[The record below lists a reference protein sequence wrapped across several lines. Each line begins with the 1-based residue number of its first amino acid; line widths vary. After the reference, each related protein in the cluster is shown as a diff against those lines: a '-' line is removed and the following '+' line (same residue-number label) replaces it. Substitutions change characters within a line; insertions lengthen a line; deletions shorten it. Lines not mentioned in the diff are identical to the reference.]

1 MEEIIICAWCKTN
14 LKDTNKESLVQFDF
28 YYCMLSTPKL
38 FGEKSYYEELYFCCK
53 DHLINFFSRLHRSH
67 PHIPIDAFYKL
78 VRGGWLIDQKK
89 VLNYARKGTFIRR
102 NKEIRK

>member
-1 MEEIIICAWCKTN
+1 MVLLKKTQVNFQQKYPTFIVGLNDVGKTAFLNAIWSLKSGVMEK
-14 LKDTNKESLVQFDF
+14 F
-28 YYCMLSTPKL
+28 ML
-38 FGEKSYYEELYFCCK
+38 
-53 DHLINFFSRLHRSH
+53 LHRSH
-67 PHIPIDAFYKL
+67 PHIPIDAFYKS